1 MSRISKIIKGKKGY
15 FVQRSDA
22 QLIFDKKLK
31 QHVYETEFIKT
42 AKLVEE
48 LREQFEEGYPISA
61 DEKVLEELSRLIE
74 NREI

>member
-1 MSRISKIIKGKKGY
+1 MSRITKIIKGGKG
-15 FVQRSDA
+15 FFIQRQDA

-42 AKLVEE
+42 DKLVQE

-61 DEKVLEELSRLIE
+61 DEKVLKELQKLIDK
-74 NREI
+74 

>member
-15 FVQRSDA
+15 FIQRQDA

-31 QHVYETEFIKT
+31 QHIYETEFIKT
-42 AKLVEE
+42 DKLVEE

-61 DEKVLEELSRLIE
+61 DEKVLKELSRLIE